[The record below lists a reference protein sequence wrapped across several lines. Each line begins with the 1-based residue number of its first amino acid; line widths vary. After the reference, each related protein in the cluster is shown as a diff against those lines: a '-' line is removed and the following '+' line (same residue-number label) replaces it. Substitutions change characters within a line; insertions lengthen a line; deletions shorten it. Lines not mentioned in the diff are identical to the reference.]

1 MVFAPLNI
9 GKLQLASSVVMAPMV
24 GLSTRPF
31 RILAQ
36 RHGCA
41 LTASEM
47 VSSEYLVRS
56 EPEDRETH
64 RVQEEERPCAL
75 QIVGARPP
83 VMVEAA
89 AMLVDLGADV
99 LDVNMGCPVRRIVKG
114 GGGAALMKEPA
125 LAASIIAKIKARVDV
140 PVTAKM
146 RAGWDHGGQEAIT
159 LARALEDAGVDALT
173 VHARTRESRH
183 RGAPL
188 LDVLAAVKDAVS
200 VPVIGNGGVGTPD
213 DAVTMLTQSGCDGVM
228 IGRAGIGDVWIFER
242 IAAFLATGEE
252 SAPPSGEA
260 RAETL
265 ALHLALLIEEE
276 GEEKA
281 VVLFR
286 KCIPHYLKGM
296 PGAREARQRLC
307 SAGSAEE
314 VTRTAYQLLAPLS

>member
-1 MVFAPLNI
+1 MVFPPLNI
-9 GKLQLASSVVMAPMV
+9 GKLQLASSVLMAPMV

-31 RILAQ
+31 RILAR

-41 LTASEM
+41 LTAAEM
-47 VSSEYLVRS
+47 VASEYLVRS
-56 EPEDRETH
+56 EPQERETY
-64 RVQEEERPCAL
+64 RVQELERPSAI

-99 LDVNMGCPVRRIVKG
+99 LDVNMGCPVRKIVQG
-114 GGGAALMKEPA
+114 GGGAALMKKPA
-125 LAASIIAKIKARVDV
+125 LAAEIIRGIKARVDV

-146 RAGWDHGGQEAIT
+146 RAGWEEGGREAIT

-200 VPVIGNGGVGTPD
+200 VPVIGNGGIGTPD
-213 DAVTMLTQSGCDGVM
+213 DAVTMLTESRCDGVM

-242 IAAFLATGEE
+242 IAAFLSTGKEP
-252 SAPPSGEA
+252 APPSGEV

-265 ALHLALLIEEE
+265 ALHLRLLIEEE

-281 VVLFR
+281 VVIFR

-296 PGAREARQRLC
+296 RGAREARHRLC

-314 VTRTAYQLLAPLS
+314 VILTARELLGQKQ

>member
-1 MVFAPLNI
+1 MVFAPLHI
-9 GKLQLASSVVMAPMV
+9 GKLQLASCVLMAPMV

-31 RILAQ
+31 RILAR

-41 LTASEM
+41 LTAAEM

-56 EPEDRETH
+56 EPSDREAH
-64 RVQEEERPCAL
+64 RVLEEEHPTAL
-75 QIVGARPP
+75 QIVGARPA

-114 GGGAALMKEPA
+114 GGGAALMKDPA
-125 LAASIIAKIKARVDV
+125 LAASIIAGIKARVDV

-146 RAGWDHGGQEAIT
+146 RAGWEHGGQEAIV
-159 LARALEDAGVDALT
+159 LARALEDAGVDAIT
-173 VHARTRESRH
+173 VHARTREDRH

-188 LDVLAAVKDAVS
+188 LCVLRAVKDAVS
-200 VPVIGNGGVGTPD
+200 IPVIGNGGISTPA
-213 DAVTMLTQSGCDGVM
+213 DAVTMLTRSGCDGVM
-228 IGRAGIGDVWIFER
+228 IGRAAVGDVWIFER
-242 IAAFLATGEE
+242 IAAFLATGREPG
-252 SAPPSGEA
+252 PPSGET

-265 ALHLALLIEEE
+265 CLHLRLLIEEE
-276 GEEKA
+276 GEKKA
-281 VVLFR
+281 VILFR
-286 KCIPHYLKGM
+286 KCIPHYLKGI

-314 VTRTAYQLLAPLS
+314 VTRTARQLLAPGS